1 MIKNYFTTAWRNIR
15 RHLTY
20 SLINV
25 FGLAL
30 GICTCIVVFL
40 IAHYEYSTDAFHPG
54 GNRIYRV
61 VETLAIPGF
70 HNAQVRAS
78 APLDLPQRAGGKLTG
93 VQTLASYV
101 LYAAKIAVP
110 GGDDPGR
117 MSRNQIAGTRLPS
130 TIIAGPEYFRIFSYD
145 WLAGSPATALAAPNT
160 VVLTT
165 AAVRKYFGNA
175 SPEQAIGRTI
185 VFNDSL
191 QAKVT
196 GIIKD
201 WTQPTDNPFTEF
213 ISRSSTHQPNEE
225 ELQNGNRPVMS
236 PSQSRAWL
244 ELAPGASPARV
255 NAQLHAIAGLRA
267 EPPGFQYNLK
277 LQPLADI
284 HFDAT
289 VTDGQQKAHLPT
301 LYALMGIAGFIL
313 LLAAINFINLSI
325 ALAVRRSK
333 EIGVRKVMGG
343 SRRSITLQF
352 LTETFVL
359 TVAALGVA
367 AVAVRPVLG
376 AFRSLISDG
385 VTAHVFDPAN
395 GIFILLLVVGATLLA
410 GLYPARVLSG
420 FVPVLCLKGPLGRHG
435 GRGLNIRKALIVF
448 QFSISL
454 IFIISTVIV
463 SRQIDYMRTTDIGFK
478 TDAILTLPA
487 GPEDSTAKPALF
499 AERLRH
505 LAGIVGVTQQS
516 FAPISDFTVS
526 MEGGFKGRNEQ
537 PVQPGLQTADS
548 NFIPLYGIRLLAG
561 RNLTEGGYRDS
572 IRELVINE
580 SMAKAAGFKTP
591 EEAVG
596 QPLFVG
602 TQSYPIVGVVADYH
616 EHSYRAPIK
625 PVVIFDVAP
634 SERSIGIKLA
644 SKNKSIPAV
653 KNTLARIAK
662 TWKQLY
668 PGTPFTY
675 SFLDE
680 SIAALYAKEEKTET
694 LINVTAAI
702 SIFISCMGLFG
713 LSLFS
718 AGQRSKEISIRKVL
732 GASVIRVATLLT
744 RDIVLLIG
752 LSLVIAAPVAWYFT
766 HRWLQDYQYRA
777 SVGAWVF
784 LVPGVVVLLLG
795 ILTVS
800 VQTIRAA
807 TANPVTNLRAE

>member
-1 MIKNYFTTAWRNIR
+1 
-15 RHLTY
+15 
-20 SLINV
+20 
-25 FGLAL
+25 
-30 GICTCIVVFL
+30 
-40 IAHYEYSTDAFHPG
+40 
-54 GNRIYRV
+54 
-61 VETLAIPGF
+61 
-70 HNAQVRAS
+70 
-78 APLDLPQRAGGKLTG
+78 
-93 VQTLASYV
+93 
-101 LYAAKIAVP
+101 
-110 GGDDPGR
+110 
-117 MSRNQIAGTRLPS
+117 
-130 TIIAGPEYFRIFSYD
+130 
-145 WLAGSPATALAAPNT
+145 
-160 VVLTT
+160 
-165 AAVRKYFGNA
+165 
-175 SPEQAIGRTI
+175 
-185 VFNDSL
+185 
-191 QAKVT
+191 
-196 GIIKD
+196 
-201 WTQPTDNPFTEF
+201 
-213 ISRSSTHQPNEE
+213 
-225 ELQNGNRPVMS
+225 
-236 PSQSRAWL
+236 
-244 ELAPGASPARV
+244 
-255 NAQLHAIAGLRA
+255 
-267 EPPGFQYNLK
+267 
-277 LQPLADI
+277 
-284 HFDAT
+284 
-289 VTDGQQKAHLPT
+289 
-301 LYALMGIAGFIL
+301 
-313 LLAAINFINLSI
+313 
-325 ALAVRRSK
+325 
-333 EIGVRKVMGG
+333 
-343 SRRSITLQF
+343 
-352 LTETFVL
+352 
-359 TVAALGVA
+359 
-367 AVAVRPVLG
+367 
-376 AFRSLISDG
+376 
-385 VTAHVFDPAN
+385 
-395 GIFILLLVVGATLLA
+395 LLA

-680 SIAALYAKEEKTET
+680 SIAALYAK
-694 LINVTAAI
+694 
-702 SIFISCMGLFG
+702 
-713 LSLFS
+713 
-718 AGQRSKEISIRKVL
+718 
-732 GASVIRVATLLT
+732 
-744 RDIVLLIG
+744 
-752 LSLVIAAPVAWYFT
+752 
-766 HRWLQDYQYRA
+766 
-777 SVGAWVF
+777 
-784 LVPGVVVLLLG
+784 
-795 ILTVS
+795 
-800 VQTIRAA
+800 
-807 TANPVTNLRAE
+807 